1 MASTCPSSNAS
12 RLWTDTRE
20 IYKALMKLFVD
31 YLDDI
36 WTRRAMLLRMI
47 AASFKSRNKGLLLGH
62 LWWFFEP
69 LILAFVYWMLIHVI
83 FERGGENY
91 FLFALIGLVA
101 FRAVLRSLQ
110 GSLTSILTKQNI
122 VTQISLPR
130 AYLPIMEVFLAHLF
144 LLFGF
149 VIMILVAYYHGFSL
163 GPWLFYLLIPFTV
176 QFFLLL
182 GIGLVLSV
190 LGVYLPDLRMIMHW
204 IGRAWMYSTPV
215 LYALSNIPE
224 QYRGLM
230 MFNPMA
236 PVVMLYRRIIM
247 KQEHPFVP
255 ELLVCSIYALV
266 SVVVGLIVFMLLDR
280 RILKRF

>member
-1 MASTCPSSNAS
+1 
-12 RLWTDTRE
+12 
-20 IYKALMKLFVD
+20 MKLFVD
-31 YLDDI
+31 YLSEI
-36 WTRRAMLLRMI
+36 WTRRSMLARMI

-83 FERGGENY
+83 FKRGGENY

-110 GSLTSILTKQNI
+110 SSLTSILSKQNI
-122 VTQISLPR
+122 VTQIALPR
-130 AYLPIMEVFLAHLF
+130 AYLPIMEVFVAHLF

-149 VIMILVAYYHGFSL
+149 VIMAAVTLYHGL
-163 GPWLFYLLIPFTV
+163 PVGPWFLYLLVPFV
-176 QFFLLL
+176 AQFFILL
-182 GIGLVLSV
+182 GIGFILAVV
-190 LGVYLPDLRMIMHW
+190 GVYLPDLRMIIQW
-204 IGRAWMYSTPV
+204 VGRAWMYATPV

-224 QYRGLM
+224 QFRGLM
-230 MFNPMA
+230 MYNPMA

-247 KQEHPFVP
+247 KQGHPFTS
-255 ELLVCSIYALV
+255 ELVLCGVYA
-266 SVVVGLIVFMLLDR
+266 VVLMVLGFIIFVLIDR

>member
-1 MASTCPSSNAS
+1 
-12 RLWTDTRE
+12 
-20 IYKALMKLFVD
+20 MKLFID
-31 YLDDI
+31 SLADI
-36 WTRRAMLLRMI
+36 WKRRAMLSRMVE
-47 AASFKSRNKGLLLGH
+47 ASFKSRNKGLLLGH

-83 FERGGENY
+83 FKRGGENY

-101 FRAVLRSLQ
+101 FRAVLRSLR
-110 GSLTSILTKQNI
+110 GSLSSIRSNRNI
-122 VTQISLPR
+122 VTQIALPR
-130 AYLPIMEVFLAHLF
+130 VFLPATEVFIAHLF

-149 VIMILVAYYHGFSL
+149 IIMAGVAVYHEFPI
-163 GPWLFYLLIPFTV
+163 GPWLLYLLIPFSV
-176 QFFLLL
+176 QFFIML
-182 GIGLVLSV
+182 GIGMVLAV
-190 LGVYLPDLRMIMHW
+190 VGVYLPDLRMIMHW

-230 MFNPMA
+230 LYNPMA

-247 KQEHPFVP
+247 KQQHPFTT
-255 ELLVCSIYALV
+255 ELLVGGIYAV
-266 SVVVGLIVFMLLDR
+266 AFMIVGFIIFTLLDR

>member
-1 MASTCPSSNAS
+1 
-12 RLWTDTRE
+12 
-20 IYKALMKLFVD
+20 MKLFVD
-31 YLDDI
+31 YLADI
-36 WTRRAMLLRMI
+36 WTRRAMLSRMI

-83 FERGGENY
+83 FKRGGENY

-110 GSLTSILTKQNI
+110 SSLNSIISNQNI
-122 VTQISLPR
+122 VTQIALPR
-130 AYLPIMEVFLAHLF
+130 AFLPITEVFLAHLF

-149 VIMILVAYYHGFSL
+149 IIMAVVAVYHGFPV
-163 GPWLFYLLIPFTV
+163 GPWLLYLLIPFVV
-176 QFFLLL
+176 QFCILL
-182 GIGLVLSV
+182 GVGFILAVV
-190 LGVYLPDLRMIMHW
+190 GVYLPDLRMVMHW

-230 MFNPMA
+230 MYNPMA

-247 KQEHPFVP
+247 KQEHPFTS
-255 ELLVCSIYALV
+255 ELLVGSIYAV
-266 SVVVGLIVFMLLDR
+266 IFLIIGFIIFVLLDR